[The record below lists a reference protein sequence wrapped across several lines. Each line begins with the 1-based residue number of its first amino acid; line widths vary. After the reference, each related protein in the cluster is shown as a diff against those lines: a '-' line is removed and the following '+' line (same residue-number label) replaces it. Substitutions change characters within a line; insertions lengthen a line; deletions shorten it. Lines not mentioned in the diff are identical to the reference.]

1 MFRCIAAA
9 SIAFGVP
16 PIGKYTDVHT
26 APFHPSI
33 HNLGNVGFWGR
44 AHAQG
49 AWIATHMIDRIAYK
63 GCHMRRE
70 LAIALADEFRDEATS
85 VLEVG
90 CGVGTLT
97 RELDR
102 VRNFNVTAIDTSQD
116 MLDVACRWTASR
128 LLCVNVVDHK
138 ETSDVTVVCMV
149 MHEMSPSAHVA
160 VLDALKAITRKKIWI
175 IDIDT
180 VYEPSLLML
189 SGEPYVPDYLR
200 TFEDTLRS
208 AAAPGDIDTYALIP
222 GHVRVWKL
230 GVEAT

>member
-1 MFRCIAAA
+1 MFWCIAAA

-49 AWIATHMIDRIAYK
+49 AWLATHMIDRMAYK
-63 GCHMRRE
+63 GRHMRRE
-70 LAIALADEFRDEATS
+70 VAIALADEFRDEPTS

-116 MLDVACRWTASR
+116 MLDEARKWTDSR
-128 LLCVNVVDHK
+128 LLCVNAVDHT
-138 ETSDVTVVCMV
+138 ETSDVAIVCMV
-149 MHEMSPSAHVA
+149 MHEMPPSAHVA
-160 VLDALKAITRKKIWI
+160 ILDALKATTRRAIWI
-175 IDIDT
+175 VDIDP
-180 VYEPSLLML
+180 VYEPSLMML

-200 TFEDTLRS
+200 TFEDTVRI
-208 AAAPGDIDTYALIP
+208 AAPGQVESYALIP

-230 GVEAT
+230 GVDGV